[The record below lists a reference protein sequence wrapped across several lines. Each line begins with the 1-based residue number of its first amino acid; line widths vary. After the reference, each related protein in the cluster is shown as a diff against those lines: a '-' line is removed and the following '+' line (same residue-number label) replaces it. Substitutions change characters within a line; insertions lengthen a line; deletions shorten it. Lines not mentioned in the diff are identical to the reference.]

1 MGISEPGFICIKTE
15 SIDNAQRQ
23 FNKGSDMSVLVNISK
38 HRRLERFLHFTILLS
53 FFKYWSTI
61 SLSISLYDKTFTSLI
76 DIDAYSELNRT
87 SKMES
92 FANLINSSGQLGIFG
107 KVS

>member
-1 MGISEPGFICIKTE
+1 MGVSEPGFICIKTE
-15 SIDNAQRQ
+15 SIDNVQRRL
-23 FNKGSDMSVLVNISK
+23 NKGSCMSILVNISK
-38 HRRLERFLHFTILLS
+38 HRRLERLLHFTILLS

-76 DIDAYSELNRT
+76 DIDAYSELSRT

-92 FANLINSSGQLGIFG
+92 FANLINSSERLAIF
-107 KVS
+107 